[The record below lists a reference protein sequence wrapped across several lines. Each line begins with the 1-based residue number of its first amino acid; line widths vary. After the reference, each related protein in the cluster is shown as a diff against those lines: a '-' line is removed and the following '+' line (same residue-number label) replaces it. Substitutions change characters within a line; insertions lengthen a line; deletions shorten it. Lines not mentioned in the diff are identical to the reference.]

1 MLPQTSL
8 AHILEKKEKLD
19 MARSG
24 RLVRDKY
31 QVDTWAGLILFVK
44 QDPYGFIADPFLVIC
59 CMAQLFCNSIVPCI
73 FRFFILEFEV
83 IYCFT

>member
-8 AHILEKKEKLD
+8 AHTLEKKEKLD

-24 RLVRDKY
+24 WLVRDKY

-44 QDPYGFIADPFLVIC
+44 QDPYGFIADPFWSSVVWPKYFAI
-59 CMAQLFCNSIVPCI
+59 A
-73 FRFFILEFEV
+73 
-83 IYCFT
+83 

>member
-31 QVDTWAGLILFVK
+31 HVDTWAWVDSRSETGSLRIYSRSLYGHLLYGPIIL
-44 QDPYGFIADPFLVIC
+44 
-59 CMAQLFCNSIVPCI
+59 
-73 FRFFILEFEV
+73 
-83 IYCFT
+83 

>member
-24 RLVRDKY
+24 RLVCDKY
-31 QVDTWAGLILFVK
+31 RVDTWAWVDSHCETGSLRIYSRSLSGHLLYGPIIL
-44 QDPYGFIADPFLVIC
+44 
-59 CMAQLFCNSIVPCI
+59 
-73 FRFFILEFEV
+73 
-83 IYCFT
+83 